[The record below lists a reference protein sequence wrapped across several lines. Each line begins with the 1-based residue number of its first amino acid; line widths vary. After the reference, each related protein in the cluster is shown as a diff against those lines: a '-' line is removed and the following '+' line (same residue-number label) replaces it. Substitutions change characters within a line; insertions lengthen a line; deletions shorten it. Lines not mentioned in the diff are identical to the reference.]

1 MRWPRTRPPEHQ
13 APHYVGVLYTGAS
26 VLEVPSTPAKRLAV
40 LASFGVLV
48 LVLVLAVVS

>member
-1 MRWPRTRPPEHQ
+1 
-13 APHYVGVLYTGAS
+13 VGVLYTGAS